1 MPLTRRGLQY
11 HNGSELVKAA
21 RYGWPG
27 KLPERPKWI
36 RTRSLAMLSEMSGL
50 PEAVGGW

>member
-1 MPLTRRGLQY
+1 MGIGALQPG
-11 HNGSELVKAA
+11 HLIVVLVIVLLIF
-21 RYGWPG
+21 GPG